1 MSNDERTVLGPAV
14 SSARLPPNPA
24 PAAPSPAT
32 VAPVFVLLFAMTP
45 DAAAERATPFDGL
58 QPISGDAS
66 QSQRSRMELLQRHL
80 FGESYSQASR
90 LKRTAVGRL
99 SLPGHAGELTHA
111 DIHHVIHNCGA
122 AVWEVSLFGPPQP
135 VDVARWIGWL
145 DLESR
150 DSPARIIWDK
160 LTADRQGKASIP
172 ELYVPMAV
180 LRFRDGTLGEI
191 VERHGRELVTLLHR
205 NASGARFKSGF
216 VRSELAADLCR
227 DEDGLWLLARNG
239 AIDVNAHSN
248 DAEESQLPRDTL
260 PLLLTLEVLCLDRSV
275 LRSFLDLFAQRAYGT
290 VDDLIQL
297 RRKIFDDLE
306 EYYGTLAKT
315 HSYTADAIARGETL
329 FGIDDLFEAVVDR
342 LEALTFEIT
351 TRNQQSVNRLGLWL
365 TTSFGAIETGFV
377 AASIGTWYYTT
388 NLYAVLGWTVGVTFA
403 TAFAIATFL
412 RWKMK
417 P

>member
-1 MSNDERTVLGPAV
+1 M
-14 SSARLPPNPA
+14 
-24 PAAPSPAT
+24 
-32 VAPVFVLLFAMTP
+32 
-45 DAAAERATPFDGL
+45 
-58 QPISGDAS
+58 
-66 QSQRSRMELLQRHL
+66 
-80 FGESYSQASR
+80 
-90 LKRTAVGRL
+90 
-99 SLPGHAGELTHA
+99 
-111 DIHHVIHNCGA
+111 
-122 AVWEVSLFGPPQP
+122 
-135 VDVARWIGWL
+135 
-145 DLESR
+145 
-150 DSPARIIWDK
+150 
-160 LTADRQGKASIP
+160 P
-172 ELYVPMAV
+172 EMYVPMAV

-191 VERHGRELVTLLHR
+191 VERHGRDLVTLLHR
-205 NASGARFKSGF
+205 DASGGRFKASF
-216 VRSELAADLCR
+216 VSAELAADLCR
-227 DEDGLWLLARNG
+227 GEDGLWLLARNG

-248 DAEESQLPRDTL
+248 DTEESQLPRDTL
-260 PLLLTLEVLCLDRSV
+260 PLLLTLEVLCLDRAV

-315 HSYTADAIARGETL
+315 HSYTADSIARGETL

-377 AASIGTWYYTT
+377 AASIATWYYAS
-388 NLYAVLGWTVGVTFA
+388 NLFAVLGWTVGVTFA
-403 TAFAIATFL
+403 TALAIASFL